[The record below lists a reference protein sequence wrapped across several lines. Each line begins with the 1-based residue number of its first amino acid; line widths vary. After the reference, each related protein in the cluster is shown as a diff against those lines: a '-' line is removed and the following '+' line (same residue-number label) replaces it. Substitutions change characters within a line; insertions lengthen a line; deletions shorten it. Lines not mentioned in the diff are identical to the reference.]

1 MNGAGWNFSSSGPDP
16 GGRSTAAHTYAE
28 PFRSVATS
36 QLSYRWEDGECLC
49 SVVGDL
55 HGEEDPILTIH
66 PIGVGLAGWFWDRFS
81 RAWQARGLTRPLV
94 HPDLLGCGRST
105 MPAHPLRP
113 VDWAHQLDALIEGH
127 LRRPVWLLVQG
138 ASVPIALELHA
149 LRPQKIRGMVL
160 AGPPSWQVMTQ
171 QENPALGNLLWNG
184 FFRTPLGTLFY
195 RYARS
200 ERFLRSFSEK
210 QLFARPQDVD
220 AEWLAM
226 LKQGSC
232 HLDSRYA
239 VYSFLAG
246 FWRRDYTTLFE
257 ALRCPVLALF
267 GEQASGISRRGKREP
282 PSVKATAY
290 GSHLPDATA
299 RLLPGRNVLPYE
311 ATGPFTEAVEV
322 WIREREA

>member
-1 MNGAGWNFSSSGPDP
+1 
-16 GGRSTAAHTYAE
+16 
-28 PFRSVATS
+28 
-36 QLSYRWEDGECLC
+36 
-49 SVVGDL
+49 VVGDL

-81 RAWQARGLTRPLV
+81 RAWQARGLPRPLV
-94 HPDLLGCGRST
+94 HPDLLGCGRSS
-105 MPAHPLRP
+105 MPAQPLRPLDWAHPLE
-113 VDWAHQLDALIEGH
+113 ALIEGH

-138 ASVPIALELHA
+138 ASLPIALELHA
-149 LRPQKIRGMVL
+149 LAPQRIRGMVL

-171 QENPALGNLLWNG
+171 QENPLLGNLLWKG

-200 ERFLRSFSEK
+200 EGFLRSFSEQ

-232 HLDSRYA
+232 PLDSRYA
-239 VYSFLAG
+239 VFSFLAG
-246 FWRRDYTTLFE
+246 FWRRDYTTLLE
-257 ALRCPVLALF
+257 ELQCPVLALF
-267 GEQASGISRRGKREP
+267 GDQASGISRRGNREP

-290 GSHLPDATA
+290 GRRLPEATA
-299 RLLPGRNVLPYE
+299 FLLPGRNVLPYE
-311 ATGPFTEAVEV
+311 STGPFTEAVAV
-322 WIREREA
+322 WIREREAQNRQDE

>member
-1 MNGAGWNFSSSGPDP
+1 MNGAGWNFSS
-16 GGRSTAAHTYAE
+16 RAAAHTYAE

-36 QLSYRWEDGECLC
+36 QLSYRWDEGESVCG
-49 SVVGDL
+49 VVGDL
-55 HGEEDPILTIH
+55 QGEQDPILTIH
-66 PIGVGLAGWFWDRFS
+66 PIGVGLSGWFWDRFS
-81 RAWQARGLTRPLV
+81 RAWQARALPRPLV

-113 VDWAHQLDALIEGH
+113 VNWAHQLDALIEGH
-127 LRRPVWLLVQG
+127 LQRPVWLLVQG
-138 ASVPIALELHA
+138 ASLPVALELHA
-149 LRPQKIRGMVL
+149 LRPGRIRGMVL

-171 QENPALGNLLWNG
+171 QENQALGAFLWKG
-184 FFRTPLGTLFY
+184 FFSTPLGMLFY

-226 LKQGSC
+226 LKQGS
-232 HLDSRYA
+232 HDLYSRYA
-239 VYSFLAG
+239 VFSFLAG
-246 FWRRDYTTLFE
+246 FWRRDYTALFE

-282 PSVKATAY
+282 PSVKAADY

-311 ATGPFTEAVEV
+311 ATGPFTEAVAA
-322 WIREREA
+322 WILEREA